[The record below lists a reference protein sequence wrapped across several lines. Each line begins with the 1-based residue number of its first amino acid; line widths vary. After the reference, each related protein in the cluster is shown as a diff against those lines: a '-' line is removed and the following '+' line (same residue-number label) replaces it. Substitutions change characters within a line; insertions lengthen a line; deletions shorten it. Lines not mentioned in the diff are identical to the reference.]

1 MLLKSRSVTWII
13 TTSGLVGL
21 AGLAGC
27 SSDRPHEVGRERP
40 AVGDL
45 DRRDRGQL
53 QSRDLL
59 EASDL
64 MTQSLV
70 SLPELN
76 ESRSQWTIVT
86 SNVENET
93 TRRQNYDIFI
103 DRLRTNLSKQARGR
117 IRLIENKQRFHDL
130 QSKELETGNNDQFGQ
145 GSGASGLPAG
155 IQPDFV
161 LYGKMQELPNRGTS
175 TYRMEFNLT
184 NFHTREQVWSDE
196 YIVKVAR

>member
-1 MLLKSRSVTWII
+1 MLKSKYLVLAVLAAGA
-13 TTSGLVGL
+13 GLV
-21 AGLAGC
+21 GC
-27 SSDRPHEVGRERP
+27 SSDKPHEVGQMRP
-40 AVGDL
+40 SPTDL
-45 DRRDRGQL
+45 DARDRDL
-53 QSRDLL
+53 QSKDLI

-64 MTQSLV
+64 MAQSLS

-86 SNVENET
+86 SNVENQT
-93 TRRQNYDIFI
+93 TKRQNYDIFI
-103 DRLRTNLSKQARGR
+103 DRLKTNLSKHARGR

-155 IQPDFV
+155 IQPDYA
-161 LYGKMQELPNRGTS
+161 LYGKMQEMPNRGTN
-175 TYRMEFNLT
+175 TYRMEFNLV

>member
-64 MTQSLV
+64 NSSILGVIEFMPVNKGIFVLMQDVTDAVVRKEPVPVGWRYRSL
-70 SLPELN
+70 ELN
-76 ESRSQWTIVT
+76 IEPFLAFWFQP
-86 SNVENET
+86 
-93 TRRQNYDIFI
+93 
-103 DRLRTNLSKQARGR
+103 LKQ
-117 IRLIENKQRFHDL
+117 LH
-130 QSKELETGNNDQFGQ
+130 
-145 GSGASGLPAG
+145 
-155 IQPDFV
+155 
-161 LYGKMQELPNRGTS
+161 
-175 TYRMEFNLT
+175 
-184 NFHTREQVWSDE
+184 
-196 YIVKVAR
+196 